1 MEKSETQNKIIQTAS
16 ILVVLVLFYVALWVL
31 RREIHA
37 SHFIDVIQYIKQMP
51 TEQFLLVFLASM
63 GSYFALTFYD
73 ALGLWHIKKSFD
85 YPKVALTSFISY
97 SFTHNIGAAVI
108 TGGGIRYR
116 FYSALGL
123 TAGET
128 ANVLVICGSTYW
140 VGFLTMGSIFFF
152 LQPPELPDSSYF
164 PFHSVLPLGFFCG
177 FIISIYLLTAVFFKK
192 NLQLFRWKFPM
203 PSLNIAL
210 GQMAAG
216 CFDWVCSGGALY
228 LLLPKSSLSFASF
241 LAIYLLAQIVGFLSQ
256 VPGGLG
262 ILEAVMLI
270 LLEPIIPRSE
280 VFGALLAFRLIYYLI
295 PFVLGLIS
303 FATYEIIRNK
313 EGFKRALQILNRWAP
328 DFLPHVYGVLVFAS
342 GAMLLFS
349 NASPEVNRK
358 MIWLNE
364 FLPLSFLEGAHFLTS
379 LIGAWLLVSGRSL
392 QQRLE
397 SAYYFVL
404 ILLGLGILGC
414 FFKGF
419 AYQEAL
425 LLLGLFIALL
435 FSRGYFP
442 RKGSI
447 FQQRYSPL
455 WVTVILFV
463 WLGSIWMGVNSYR
476 YEDYS
481 NDLWTTFDI
490 VEDAA
495 RFLRS
500 SFGATAVLVSFSIIS
515 LISPTQPETEFPKS
529 DELDQAQE
537 TLRHFNKRS
546 SACVALLGDKA
557 LLFNKKRD
565 AFLTY
570 AIEGKSWIVLGDPV
584 GHEKDR
590 EDLVLRFRDICRK
603 KNALPVFYQVD
614 QNHFQFYLNLG
625 LTVLKISEEARVN
638 LAAFQFENLSADLKN
653 TYHRFKEKEDYQ
665 FDVIPFE
672 GVPAHLKEL
681 RVISES
687 WLSFHKTREKGFSTG
702 FFQAHYLKR
711 CPVAVVRKEGKIVAF
726 ANLLQSH
733 AKAET
738 SVDLLRSVSEEH
750 KSLDDYLILEIMLM
764 AKNRESHWFNLG
776 TAGILDMEESPL
788 APFEQ
793 SMKEILSPYVRVS
806 HLTEIRKEKDRFKP
820 EWSPKYLAY
829 SANLSLEVAFNN
841 IASLISRGNRVG

>member
-1 MEKSETQNKIIQTAS
+1 MEKSGTQSKIIQTAS

-37 SHFIDVIQYIKQMP
+37 SHFNDVILYLKQMP
-51 TEQFLLVFLASM
+51 SEQFLLVFFASM
-63 GSYFALTFYD
+63 GSYLALTFYD
-73 ALGLWHIKKSFD
+73 ALGFWNIKKSFD

-97 SFTHNIGAAVI
+97 SFSHNIGAAVI

-128 ANVLVICGSTYW
+128 ANVLVICGSSYW
-140 VGFLTMGSIFFF
+140 VGFLTMGSLFFF
-152 LQPPELPDSSYF
+152 LQPPELPDSVHL
-164 PFHSVLPLGFFCG
+164 PFHSVLPLGIFCG
-177 FIISIYLLTAVFFKK
+177 LSLSIYLLMAVFFKK
-192 NLQLFRWKFPM
+192 NIQLFRWKFPM
-203 PSLNIAL
+203 PSLNIVL

-216 CFDWVCSGGALY
+216 CCDWVCSGGALY
-228 LLLPKSSLSFASF
+228 LLLPHSSLTFASF

-262 ILEAVMLI
+262 ILEAVMMI
-270 LLEPIIPRSE
+270 LLEPVIPRSE

-303 FATYEIIRNK
+303 FASYEIIRNK

-328 DFLPHVYGVLVFAS
+328 DFLPHVYAVLAFLS

-349 NASPEVNRK
+349 NASPEVNRQ

-364 FLPLSFLEGAHFLTS
+364 FLPLSFLESAHFLTGMM
-379 LIGAWLLVSGRSL
+379 GAWLLVLGRSL

-404 ILLGLGILGC
+404 VLLGLGILGC

-463 WLGSIWMGVNSYR
+463 WLGSIWTGFNNYR

-500 SFGATAVLVSFSIIS
+500 SLGATAVLLVFSIIS
-515 LISPTQPETEFPKS
+515 LISPTQPETEFPKP
-529 DELDQAQE
+529 DELDKAQE
-537 TLRHFNKRS
+537 ALRHFNKS
-546 SACVALLGDKA
+546 YACLALLGDKA
-557 LLFNKKRD
+557 LLFNKKHD
-565 AFLTY
+565 AFLIY

-590 EDLVLRFRDICRK
+590 EDLVTRFRDLCRI
-603 KNALPVFYQVD
+603 KNAIPVFYQVD

-625 LTVLKISEEARVN
+625 LTVLKISEEARVA
-638 LAAFQFENLSADLKN
+638 LSSFQIENVSADLKN
-653 TYHRFKEKEDYQ
+653 TFQRFKEKEDYQ
-665 FDVIPFE
+665 FDVIPSE
-672 GVPAHLKEL
+672 GVQAHLKEL

-687 WLSFHKTREKGFSTG
+687 WLSLHKTREKGFSVG
-702 FFQAHYLKR
+702 FFQTHYLKR
-711 CPVAVVRKEGKIVAF
+711 CPVGVIRKEGKIVAF
-726 ANLLQSH
+726 ANILQSH
-733 AKAET
+733 GKAEA
-738 SVDLLRSVSEEH
+738 SVDLLRSVSEEP
-750 KSLDDYLILEIMLM
+750 KSLDDYLLLEIMLWM
-764 AKNRESHWFNLG
+764 KNKNCQWFNLG

-793 SMKEILSPYVRVS
+793 SMKEILSPYKRVS

>member
-1 MEKSETQNKIIQTAS
+1 VEKSETQNKIIQTAS

-73 ALGLWHIKKSFD
+73 ALGFWHIKKSFD

-97 SFTHNIGAAVI
+97 SFSHNIGAAVI

-140 VGFLTMGSIFFF
+140 VGFLTMGSVFFF
-152 LQPPELPDSSYF
+152 LQPPELPDSIHL
-164 PFHSVLPLGFFCG
+164 PFHSVLPLGVFCG
-177 FIISIYLLTAVFFKK
+177 LTLSVYLLMAVFLKK
-192 NLQLFRWKFPM
+192 NIQLFRWKFPM
-203 PSLNIAL
+203 PSLNIVL
-210 GQMAAG
+210 GQMAAA
-216 CFDWVCSGGALY
+216 CCDWVCSGGALY
-228 LLLPKSSLSFASF
+228 LLLPRSSLSFSSF

-262 ILEAVMLI
+262 ILEAVMMI

-280 VFGALLAFRLIYYLI
+280 VFGALLAFRLMYYLI
-295 PFVLGLIS
+295 PFVLGLIAFGS
-303 FATYEIIRNK
+303 YEIIRNK

-328 DFLPHVYGVLVFAS
+328 DFLPHIYAVLIFVA

-349 NASPEVNRK
+349 NASPEVNRQ

-364 FLPLSFLEGAHFLTS
+364 FLPLSFLESAHFLTA
-379 LIGAWLLVSGRSL
+379 LAGAWLLVLGRSL
-392 QQRLE
+392 QQKLE
-397 SAYYFVL
+397 SAYYFALV
-404 ILLGLGILGC
+404 LLGLGTLGC

-419 AYQEAL
+419 AYQQAL
-425 LLLGLFIALL
+425 LLLSLFIALL

-447 FQQRYSPL
+447 FQQKYSPL

-463 WLGSIWMGVNSYR
+463 WLGSIWMGVNNYR

-500 SFGATAVLVSFSIIS
+500 SFAATAILIIFSIIS

-529 DELDQAQE
+529 EELDKAQE
-537 TLRHFNKRS
+537 TLCHFNKS
-546 SACVALLGDKA
+546 YACLALLGDKA
-557 LLFNKKRD
+557 LLFNKKQD
-565 AFLTY
+565 AFLMY

-584 GHEKDR
+584 GHEKER
-590 EDLVLRFRDICRK
+590 EDLVLRFRDICRVK
-603 KNALPVFYQVD
+603 KAMPVFYQVD

-625 LTVLKISEEARVN
+625 LTVLKISEEARVD
-638 LAAFQFENLSADLKN
+638 LSFFGLENLSVDLKN
-653 TYHRFKEKEDYQ
+653 TFQRFKEKDDYQ
-665 FDVIPFE
+665 FDVIPLE
-672 GVPAHLKEL
+672 GIQTHLKEL
-681 RVISES
+681 RIISES
-687 WLSFHKTREKGFSTG
+687 WLSFHKTREKGFSAG

-711 CPVAVVRKEGKIVAF
+711 YPVAVIRKEGKIVAF
-726 ANLLQSH
+726 ANILQNH
-733 AKAET
+733 AKAEA
-738 SVDLLRSVSEEH
+738 SVDLLRSVSEEP
-750 KSLDDYLILEIMLM
+750 KSLDDYLLLEIMFWI
-764 AKNRESHWFNLG
+764 KNKGCQWFNLG

-793 SMKEILSPYVRVS
+793 SMMEILSPYTRVS

-829 SANLSLEVAFNN
+829 SANLSLEVVFNN

>member
-1 MEKSETQNKIIQTAS
+1 MEKSETQSKIIQTAS

-37 SHFIDVIQYIKQMP
+37 SHFVDVIQYIKQMP

-73 ALGLWHIKKSFD
+73 ALGFWHIKKSFD

-97 SFTHNIGAAVI
+97 SFSHNIGAAVI

-152 LQPPELPDSSYF
+152 LQPPELPDTIHI
-164 PFHSVLPLGFFCG
+164 PFHSVLPLGVFCG
-177 FIISIYLLTAVFFKK
+177 VSLSTYLLLAVFLKK
-192 NLQLFRWKFPM
+192 NIQLFRWKFPM
-203 PSLNIAL
+203 PSLNIVL
-210 GQMAAG
+210 GQMVAA
-216 CFDWVCSGGALY
+216 CCDWVCSGGALY

-262 ILEAVMLI
+262 ILEAVMMI

-280 VFGALLAFRLIYYLI
+280 VFGALLAFRLIYYLV
-295 PFVLGLIS
+295 PFVLGLIC
-303 FATYEIIRNK
+303 FASYEIIRNK

-328 DFLPHVYGVLVFAS
+328 DFLPHVYGVLVFIS
-342 GAMLLFS
+342 GATLLFS
-349 NASPEVNRK
+349 NASPEVNRQ

-364 FLPLSFLEGAHFLTS
+364 FLPLSFLESAHFLT
-379 LIGAWLLVSGRSL
+379 GMAAAWLLVLGRSL

-397 SAYYFVL
+397 SAYYFALV
-404 ILLGLGILGC
+404 LLGLGILGC

-425 LLLGLFIALL
+425 LLLSLFIALL

-455 WVTVILFV
+455 WITVILFV
-463 WLGSIWMGVNSYR
+463 WLGSIWMGVNNYR

-500 SFGATAVLVSFSIIS
+500 SFGATAILIVFSIVS

-529 DELDQAQE
+529 EELDKAQE
-537 TLRHFNKRS
+537 ALRHFNKS
-546 SACVALLGDKA
+546 YACLALLGDKA
-557 LLFNKKRD
+557 LLFNRKHD
-565 AFLTY
+565 AFLIY
-570 AIEGKSWIVLGDPV
+570 AIEGKSWIVLGDTV

-590 EDLVLRFRDICRK
+590 EDLVLRFRDLCRVK
-603 KNALPVFYQVD
+603 KAMPVFYQVD
-614 QNHFQFYLNLG
+614 QNHFQFYLDLG
-625 LTVLKISEEARVN
+625 LTVLKISEEARVA
-638 LAAFQFENLSADLKN
+638 LSSFQLENLSADLKN
-653 TYHRFKEKEDYQ
+653 AYQRFKEREDYQ
-665 FDVIPFE
+665 FDVIPPE
-672 GVPAHLKEL
+672 GVQAHLDEL
-681 RVISES
+681 RDISES
-687 WLSFHKTREKGFSTG
+687 WLSLHRTREKGFSVG
-702 FFQAHYLKR
+702 FFQAFYLKKY
-711 CPVAVVRKEGKIVAF
+711 PVALIRKEGKIVAF
-726 ANLLQSH
+726 ANILQSH
-733 AKAET
+733 AKAEA
-738 SVDLLRSVSEEH
+738 SVDLLRSVSETP
-750 KSLDDYLILEIMLM
+750 KSLEDYLLLEIMLWM
-764 AKNRESHWFNLG
+764 KNKNCQWFNLG

-793 SMKEILSPYVRVS
+793 SMKEILSPYTRIT

-829 SANLSLEVAFNN
+829 SANLSLEVVFNN